1 MNLDELAVFKHVS
14 CPNEFLLGNAQAFS
28 IVFSLSCPL
37 LEGRAGAASVNAVLD
52 VARCCHVLHQLR
64 HDDPVGGRQGNPQVR
79 EGLLRSLEGVQGGG

>member
-37 LEGRAGAASVNAVLD
+37 LEEKAGAASVNAVLD
-52 VARCCHVLHQLR
+52 VARCCQML
-64 HDDPVGGRQGNPQVR
+64 PCFASA
-79 EGLLRSLEGVQGGG
+79 EA